1 MASSRDNQTRD
12 NPELV
17 RAREQAAERV
27 GSVLRGKYRLDALL
41 DVGGMS
47 AVYAATHRNGA
58 RAAIK
63 LLHRALSEH
72 DDVRERFLREGYA
85 ANKVGHPGAVQVI
98 DDEISE
104 DGAVFLVMELLEG
117 ESVDARLRRL
127 GPLAAFEVLAFAAP
141 VLDVL
146 AAAHGQGIVHR
157 DVKPANVFLVKDGR
171 VKLLD
176 FGLARVR
183 EGTFEQRQTREGVV
197 MGTIGYLAP
206 EQARGLTSEV
216 EARTDLWAVG
226 ATMFTVLSGRHVHE
240 GGTPMDRVITA
251 ASTPARPLA
260 SVAPHAP
267 PEVAAIVDKALA
279 FKKDDRFS
287 SADAMR
293 HAVLAAS
300 HALEQSLLRTADD
313 APPVDLDFGADGSL
327 SPSSPS
333 VLLEDDG
340 PGMSFIDAVVA
351 QSRAR

>member
-1 MASSRDNQTRD
+1 MAAPSARDQG
-12 NPELV
+12 PEHA
-17 RAREQAAERV
+17 RAREQAEGRV
-27 GSVLRGKYRLDALL
+27 GTVLRGKYRLDSLL

-72 DDVRERFLREGYA
+72 EDVRERFLREGYA
-85 ANKVGHPGAVQVI
+85 ANKVGHPGAVQI
-98 DDEISE
+98 TDDEVAE

-117 ESVDARLRRL
+117 ESLDARLRRL

-146 AAAHGQGIVHR
+146 ASAHGQGIVHR
-157 DVKPANVFLVKDGR
+157 DVKPGNVFLARDGR

-183 EGTFEQRQTREGVV
+183 EGTFEQRRTRDGVV

-206 EQARGLTSEV
+206 EQARGLSTEID
-216 EARTDLWAVG
+216 ARTDLWALG

-251 ASTPARPLA
+251 ASVPARSLA
-260 SVAPHAP
+260 TVVPHAP
-267 PEVAAIVDKALA
+267 PQLVAIVDKALA
-279 FKKDDRFS
+279 FKKDERFP

-293 HAVLAAS
+293 HAVLAAT
-300 HALEQSLLRTADD
+300 HALEQSLLRTADE
-313 APPVDLDFGADGSL
+313 APPIDLDFGGES
-327 SPSSPS
+327 SSPS
-333 VLLEDDG
+333 VMLVEDD
-340 PGMSFIDAVVA
+340 PGMSFIDAVIGHG
-351 QSRAR
+351 RR